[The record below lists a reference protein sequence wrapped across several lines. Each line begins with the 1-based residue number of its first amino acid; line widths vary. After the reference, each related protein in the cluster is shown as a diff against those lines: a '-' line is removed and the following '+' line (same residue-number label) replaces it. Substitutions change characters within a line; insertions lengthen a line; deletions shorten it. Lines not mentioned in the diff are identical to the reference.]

1 MESAVVAHI
10 GLTGTQSLALWSQS
24 MPSPLVLDPLFSIEQ
39 TAGLLN
45 LGKRTVWR
53 MISEGKIKAVKQ
65 SVRRTGIPASEIQR
79 LQQPQSAAA

>member
-1 MESAVVAHI
+1 MASPVVI
-10 GLTGTQSLALWSQS
+10 
-24 MPSPLVLDPLFSIEQ
+24 DPLFSVEQ

-53 MISEGKIKAVKQ
+53 MISEGRIRAVKM

-79 LQQPQSAAA
+79 LQQPTEVAT